1 MIEVKN
7 LSVQTSKGVV
17 LLDRVEFTLT
27 PGVCTGLTGAS
38 GSGKTTLL
46 KALMGVSDG
55 DVSINSGQILLDGED
70 LLKKPE
76 KVRRDLC
83 GTTLGFIPQNP
94 MTAFNLHVP
103 VGTQMTETF
112 RKRLRLDKNAARKL
126 SMDVLQKVN
135 LLDTDRVYRSYPS
148 QLSGGMLQ
156 RATMAILIGLSP
168 RYIFADEPTSALDE
182 ENKEYLIQVLMRM
195 KQQAAILFVS
205 HDDAAIRTLFDDLL
219 VMQSGIIVEYGTT
232 ADLFAAPHK
241 EWTKEFVRL
250 AMVEEGGG
258 WTWQKSKSEM

>member
-83 GTTLGFIPQNP
+83 GTTLG
-94 MTAFNLHVP
+94 
-103 VGTQMTETF
+103 
-112 RKRLRLDKNAARKL
+112 KNAARKL

-205 HDDAAIRTLFDDLL
+205 HDDAAIRTLCDDLL

>member
-17 LLDRVEFTLT
+17 LLDHVEFTLT
-27 PGVCTGLTGAS
+27 SGVCTGLTGAS

-55 DVSINSGQILLDGED
+55 DVFINSGQILLDGED

-103 VGTQMTETF
+103 VGTQMSETF
-112 RKRLRLDKNAARKL
+112 RKRLRLDKSAARKL

-168 RYIFADEPTSALDE
+168 R
-182 ENKEYLIQVLMRM
+182 LMRM
-195 KQQAAILFVS
+195 KQPAAILFVS
-205 HDDAAIRTLFDDLL
+205 HDDAAIRTLCDDLL
-219 VMQSGIIVEYGTT
+219 VMQSGTIVECGTT

-250 AMVEEGGG
+250 AMAEEGGG

>member
-1 MIEVKN
+1 MLEIKNLTVKVKN
-7 LSVQTSKGVV
+7 NAPILRGVSLSIDEGT
-17 LLDRVEFTLT
+17 
-27 PGVCTGLTGAS
+27 CIGLTGAS

-46 KALMGVSDG
+46 KALMGVSDV

-205 HDDAAIRTLFDDLL
+205 HDDAAIRTLCDDLL